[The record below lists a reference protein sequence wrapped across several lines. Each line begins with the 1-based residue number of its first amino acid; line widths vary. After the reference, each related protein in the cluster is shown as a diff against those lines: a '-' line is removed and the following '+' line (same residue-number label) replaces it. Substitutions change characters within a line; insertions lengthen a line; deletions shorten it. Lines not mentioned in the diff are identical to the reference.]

1 MTEEAQ
7 SVATEAPLKVTDLEI
22 RYPGRRE
29 PSLRGVGLEVSAGE
43 RVAVA
48 GRTGAGKSTLALAAA
63 GFIPRVVRATV
74 SGAVTIAGV
83 DARTADAGQLLGRVG
98 IVFATPANQ
107 LSSSKLTV
115 REELA
120 FGLEN
125 LGVPRAEMDARID
138 AVLERLRIGDLA
150 EREPFSLSGGEQQ
163 RVAIASI
170 IAMGTDILVLD
181 EPTAQLD
188 PAGTTSVADLI
199 DGLARSGTTIL
210 CAEHAPTVLGRADRC
225 LVLDDG
231 RPVSLDRPGAAL
243 SAAGRDVGLRPP
255 TLVKLA
261 NVAGVAPGLEFDEA
275 AIAAAL
281 AAKRPIPATPDD
293 RPETAPA
300 WSPGSER
307 PPVRVDVEGLVHRY
321 PNGIEAVRGVSLSI
335 EPGEAVV
342 ILGQNGSG
350 KTTLVKHL
358 NGLLRPDAGR
368 VLIDGEAT
376 EEVTVDRLAAT
387 VGFVFQNPD
396 EQLFERSVER
406 EVAFGPKNL
415 RRPAGPDPGPRHPQ
429 SRGGGPDRRARDE
442 PLRPGP
448 VAPEAR
454 RARRRPRDGPGRA
467 RARRAD
473 DRPGRRRHRAGRG
486 RRPGVPRRGPLGGR
500 DHPRHGVRRDQL
512 HPGRRHAS
520 RRDRGRWATRG
531 RSSRPTIATCSR
543 ARACCHRR
551 RPGSPPRWASR
562 SCPPTP
568 TRCFLR
574 SGRGRPK
581 APAGRAMSR
590 PGLSGPDSTRPNHR
604 RWPGSGLSSRP
615 CRGHVGATPLAQ
627 AALRRS

>member
-1 MTEEAQ
+1 VTIETTPVTNQ
-7 SVATEAPLKVTDLEI
+7 APLQITDLEI

-29 PSLRGVGLEVSAGE
+29 PSLRGIGLAVSAGE
-43 RVAVA
+43 RVVVA

-74 SGAVTIAGV
+74 TGSVTIAGV
-83 DARTADAGQLLGRVG
+83 DASSADGGQLLGRVG

-125 LGVPRAEMDARID
+125 LAVPRAEMDARID
-138 AVLERLRIGDLA
+138 EVLERLEIRDLA
-150 EREPFSLSGGEQQ
+150 DREPFSLSGGEQQ

-188 PAGTTSVADLI
+188 PAGTVSVADLI
-199 DGLARSGTTIL
+199 DGLAQSGTAIL
-210 CAEHAPTVLGRADRC
+210 CAEHAPTMLGRADRC

-243 SAAGRDVGLRPP
+243 TAAGREVGLRPP
-255 TLVKLA
+255 TLVQLA
-261 NVAGVAPGLEFDEA
+261 NIASVAPGLEFDEA

-281 AAKRPIPATPDD
+281 ASKRPIPATVDD
-293 RPETAPA
+293 RPVAA
-300 WSPGSER
+300 ASWSPGHDR
-307 PPVRVDVEGLVHRY
+307 TPVRVDVEGLVHRY
-321 PNGIEAVRGVSLSI
+321 PNGIEALRGVSLAI

-368 VLIDGEAT
+368 VLLDGEVT
-376 EEVTVDRLAAT
+376 EGVTVDRLAAT

-415 RRPAGPDPGPRHPQ
+415 RRTADQILELVARSLDAVGLTDVRTVNPYDLDLSRRKLVALAGVLAMDPAVLVL
-429 SRGGGPDRRARDE
+429 DE
-442 PLRPGP
+442 PTTGQDAAGIERVGAVVRAYREAGRSV
-448 VAPEAR
+448 VAITHDMEFAATNFTR
-454 RARRRPRDGPGRA
+454 VVVMRLGEIVADGPPATIFAPDHRDLLASTGLLPPPAA
-467 RARRAD
+467 RIAAAMGISIVPAD
-473 DRPGRRRHRAGRG
+473 ADA
-486 RRPGVPRRGPLGGR
+486 L
-500 DHPRHGVRRDQL
+500 L
-512 HPGRRHAS
+512 
-520 RRDRGRWATRG
+520 
-531 RSSRPTIATCSR
+531 
-543 ARACCHRR
+543 
-551 RPGSPPRWASR
+551 
-562 SCPPTP
+562 
-568 TRCFLR
+568 
-574 SGRGRPK
+574 
-581 APAGRAMSR
+581 
-590 PGLSGPDSTRPNHR
+590 
-604 RWPGSGLSSRP
+604 
-615 CRGHVGATPLAQ
+615 
-627 AALRRS
+627 AALRTENP